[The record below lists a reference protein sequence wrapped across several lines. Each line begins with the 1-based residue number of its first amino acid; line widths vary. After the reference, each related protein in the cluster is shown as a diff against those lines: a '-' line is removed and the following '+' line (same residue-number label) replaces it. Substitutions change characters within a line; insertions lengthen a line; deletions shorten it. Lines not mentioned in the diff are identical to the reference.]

1 MSDGRAFGKT
11 FTSIWCDADWLRLS
25 TDAQWLY
32 QYLLSQ
38 PDISTCGVM
47 PLMPQRW
54 SKGSCD
60 MSLERVTTAAKELA
74 AQRFVVIDGETFE
87 VLIRS
92 YIRHDV
98 TSLKNWKML
107 KGAVRATLRVRS
119 AKLRRALLAECHR
132 LDPLPEGTAAIIA
145 ELADGISKVA
155 ADVDG
160 DKDLDADVDVDIDR
174 GDRFSF
180 DSESDRFSFDSASIQ
195 LRFRID
201 CLSMRHRLNRRPTT
215 TNHRPTPSPT
225 PRPPPSWLRLSAT
238 SATATTDERRPA
250 RLAMGPHRV
259 RRLPVPS
266 RLPLRVLPKHGRR
279 PAPPTAQVP
288 SVRHPP
294 RTP

>member
-1 MSDGRAFGKT
+1 MSDGRAFSKT

-54 SKGSCD
+54 SRGSCD

-74 AQRFVVIDGETFE
+74 AQRFIVIDGETFE

-98 TSLKNWKML
+98 TSLKNWKMI

-119 AKLRRALLAECHR
+119 AKLRRSLLAECHR
-132 LDPLPEGTAAIIA
+132 LDPLPEGTAAIVA

-160 DKDLDADVDVDIDR
+160 DIDLDADVDVDRDIDR
-174 GDRFSF
+174 GNRFSI
-180 DSESDRFSFDSASIQ
+180 DSESDRFSFDPASIQ
-195 LRFRID
+195 NRLLID
-201 CLSMRHRLNRRPTT
+201 ETSTE
-215 TNHRPTPSPT
+215 
-225 PRPPPSWLRLSAT
+225 PPPDD
-238 SATATTDERRPA
+238 DEPPPESY
-250 RLAMGPHRV
+250 M
-259 RRLPVPS
+259 
-266 RLPLRVLPKHGRR
+266 
-279 PAPPTAQVP
+279 PTAAELAAIERNVCDGYD
-288 SVRHPP
+288 R
-294 RTP
+294 